1 MSYGYRSVPVGM
13 NERGEVQGFQL
24 EIVPEQAEVIREI
37 FRRYAAG
44 ESLQKIAADLN
55 ARGIRGPG
63 RKTTKP
69 STWSVPALYGTPKAG
84 SGLLNNE
91 LYIGSYIWN
100 RREWLKDPDD
110 ATRRVPRMRPRSE
123 WKVAERPDLRIIDD
137 ATWTAVRQRM
147 DAPRRKGGQ
156 RGRGPAPR
164 TLLGGLLRCGVC
176 GGAIMAVHK
185 RYYGCA
191 AHKDRGPAVCSGTF
205 APRAETEQ
213 RLISELRNQALSPE
227 AIARIGARVRQ
238 LLADLQ
244 RQASSEAGATPARI
258 AAAEAEVARLVDAVA
273 EMGLSSA
280 LKQRLKTA
288 EADLQALQGQS
299 AKATAPLLMPDKR
312 RIEIRVR
319 EVMTR
324 IETELAADVDRA
336 RKILAEKLGKITVEE
351 RDDGV
356 YAQMDI
362 GPVLLE
368 AAGADVA
375 GTGCGGRI

>member
-1 MSYGYRSVPVGM
+1 M
-13 NERGEVQGFQL
+13 
-24 EIVPEQAEVIREI
+24 A
-37 FRRYAAG
+37 
-44 ESLQKIAADLN
+44 
-55 ARGIRGPG
+55 
-63 RKTTKP
+63 
-69 STWSVPALYGTPKAG
+69 ALYGTPKAG

-91 LYIGSYIWN
+91 LYVGRYIWN

-123 WKVAERPDLRIIDD
+123 WKVVERPDLRIIDD
-137 ATWTAVRQRM
+137 AAWAAVRQRM
-147 DAPRRKGGQ
+147 DAPRKKGGQ

-176 GGAIMAVHK
+176 GGAMVAVHK

-191 AHKDRGPAVCSGTF
+191 AHKDRGPAVCTGTF
-205 APRAETEQ
+205 APRSETEQ
-213 RLISELRNQALSPE
+213 RLISELRSQALSPE

-273 EMGLSSA
+273 EMGLSNA
-280 LKQRLKTA
+280 LKQRLTTA

-299 AKATAPLLMPDKR
+299 AKTTAPLPMPDERK
-312 RIEIRVR
+312 IEIRVR